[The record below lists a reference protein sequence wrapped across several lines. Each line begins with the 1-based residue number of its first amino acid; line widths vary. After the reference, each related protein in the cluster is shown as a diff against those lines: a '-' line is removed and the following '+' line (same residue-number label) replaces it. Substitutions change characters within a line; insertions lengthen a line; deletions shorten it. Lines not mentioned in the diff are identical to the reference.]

1 MSDATAVTCPHC
13 GRLSCG
19 VRNGAAHAAMC
30 PHNPDVA
37 PRIRAALE
45 NPDRPGWAFGG
56 VIYARRARE
65 CGAPSAEILRA
76 AFGSWAAAC
85 AHFGLASGR
94 DRETQAIREVEDA
107 LEAAARLRE
116 AWRDYGLPVC
126 RVREIDGGRRVACE
140 LR

>member
-1 MSDATAVTCPHC
+1 VTSAAGAGDAST
-13 GRLSCG
+13 
-19 VRNGAAHAAMC
+19 
-30 PHNPDVA
+30 
-37 PRIRAALE
+37 PRCTD
-45 NPDRPGWAFGG
+45 PDRPGCALGG

-65 CGAPSAEILRA
+65 CGAPSTEMLRA
-76 AFGSWAAAC
+76 AFGSWAAVC

-116 AWRDYGLPVC
+116 AWRDHGLPVC
-126 RVREIDGGRRVACE
+126 RVREIDGGRRMAME